1 MGKGGVLGA
10 CFDPIIQY
18 VLYGAFA
25 LYVVMGIA
33 LVSMGAA
40 YMGETGAAGSTGY
53 SLLVIGAF
61 MLVLGG
67 IGIFGN
73 IKQIWLVMLVVL
85 LVSLGLFLF
94 LTATIV
100 VRPTPPH
107 TPHRPTS
114 ASYSQRPCARRA
126 MLRMRARRSDS
137 IAEVPQASPARRAC
151 RSPSCSPWA

>member
-25 LYVVMGIA
+25 LYVLMGIV
-33 LVSMGAA
+33 LVASGAA

-100 VRPTPPH
+100 VRPSPLAGPGLPPG
-107 TPHRPTS
+107 PSWP
-114 ASYSQRPCARRA
+114 
-126 MLRMRARRSDS
+126 RSTG
-137 IAEVPQASPARRAC
+137 
-151 RSPSCSPWA
+151 

>member
-25 LYVVMGIA
+25 LYVLMGIA

-73 IKQIWLVMLVVL
+73 VKQIWLVILVVL

-100 VRPTPPH
+100 VRPSPLAGPGLAPWRASLASLHWLARPPRLVTQAQGNVALPTPP
-107 TPHRPTS
+107 
-114 ASYSQRPCARRA
+114 
-126 MLRMRARRSDS
+126 
-137 IAEVPQASPARRAC
+137 SPR

>member
-25 LYVVMGIA
+25 LYVLMGIA

-100 VRPTPPH
+100 VRPSPLAGPGLPPG
-107 TPHRPTS
+107 PSWP
-114 ASYSQRPCARRA
+114 
-126 MLRMRARRSDS
+126 RSTG
-137 IAEVPQASPARRAC
+137 
-151 RSPSCSPWA
+151 

>member
-25 LYVVMGIA
+25 LYVLMGIV
-33 LVSMGAA
+33 LVASGAA

-100 VRPTPPH
+100 VRPTAP
-107 TPHRPTS
+107 PTS
-114 ASYSQRPCARRA
+114 ASSSRRPCARRA

-137 IAEVPQASPARRAC
+137 IAEVPQVLPARRAC